1 MVCGSIGYGGVDEIR
16 EFYEKIKQEGFE
28 IVNHVEEQDMD
39 YSHIQDFRDEKEL
52 CAKIVNH
59 DLEYVKKADV
69 LVVIVKKPSYGTAIE
84 MYVAKNEGK
93 KIIVFAPESVPTPWP
108 LFFSDF
114 IVTNELDLFKILKSL
129 K

>member
-1 MVCGSIGYGGVDEIR
+1 MVCGSIGYGGVDKIR
-16 EFYEKIKQEGFE
+16 EFYKKIKQEGFE
-28 IVNHVEEQDMD
+28 IVNHVEEQNMD
-39 YSHIQDFRDEKEL
+39 YSHIQDFRNEKEL

-84 MYVAKNEGK
+84 MYVAKSTGK
-93 KIIVFAPESVPTPWP
+93 KIILFAPESVPTPWP

-114 IVTNELDLFKILKSL
+114 IITNELDLFKTLKSL